1 MEGWRQV
8 FTRTGHEWRWL
19 KPGESLL
26 DVFNEYEPDIFIGAT
41 YEINNALI
49 KALKSRPHVKV
60 LMKANNWGSSNQ
72 DIDPVRFPIG
82 LATEKELHDVSRL
95 NKEAGKPDFVF
106 NFYHIK
112 RYPETMGYW
121 NGQFGIG
128 LLEGLPAADI
138 FNYKPVEPK
147 EELKCDVGF
156 AGGYWAYKAQN
167 LDKYLFPLCYPVGKY
182 NVKIFGNQPWPVP
195 QFLGN
200 ASNEIIESLF
210 NSATICPNIS
220 EPHAN
225 EFGFE
230 VNERVFKLAATKA
243 FCINDPI
250 ASLKEDIFTNNELV
264 IADDATHFQDLVHQ
278 FIINPQLRDEHI
290 EACYNKVMAEHTYCH
305 RVANLWNNLGKPE
318 EAEKALGLLNEQTK

>member
-8 FTRTGHEWRWL
+8 FIRTGHEWRWL
-19 KPGESLL
+19 KPNEAIL
-26 DVFNEYEPDIFIGAT
+26 DVFNEYKPDIFIGAT
-41 YEINNALI
+41 YEINNGLV
-49 KALKSRPHVKV
+49 KALAKYPDTKV
-60 LMKANNWGSSNQ
+60 IMKANNWGWMNAN
-72 DIDPVRFPIG
+72 IDRIRFPIG
-82 LATEKELHDVSRL
+82 MADLQEIETVRRMKEQTGR
-95 NKEAGKPDFVF
+95 PDLVF

-112 RYPETMGYW
+112 RYDGTMESW
-121 NGQFGIG
+121 NRELGIG
-128 LLEGLPAADI
+128 LVEGLPAADI
-138 FNYKPVEPK
+138 FNYKELEPR
-147 EELKCDVGF
+147 EDLKCDIGF
-156 AGGYWAYKAQN
+156 VGGYWPYKAQN

-182 NVKIFGNQPWPVP
+182 NIKIFGNQAWPVP

-200 ASNEIIESLF
+200 ASNQITEALF

-250 ASLKEDIFTNNELV
+250 ASINEDIFTNNELV
-264 IADDATHFQDLVHQ
+264 IADNPAHFHDLVHQ

-290 EACYNKVMAEHTYCH
+290 EACYNTVMSKHTYCH
-305 RVANLWNNLGKPE
+305 RVANLWENLGNKE
-318 EAEKALGLLNEQTK
+318 EAQKSLELLNGQS